1 MKKRV
6 SASVRGNARRAVSRA
21 SVVSHVSTTL
31 TGGGVCLFV
40 YKKGPALG
48 EGLSV
53 LRFPT
58 PKDAS

>member
-6 SASVRGNARRAVSRA
+6 SAIVRGKARRAVSRTI
-21 SVVSHVSTTL
+21 VVSHVSTTL
-31 TGGGVCLFV
+31 TGGSFRLFV
-40 YKKGPALG
+40 YKKGPALS